1 MGAQP
6 GALGEA
12 GGQDATSPCRW
23 GPGLWSQEARAPQ
36 VSGGELGRAPVPWVC
51 NPQSR
56 ASSIAPLWLY
66 SLLSPT

>member
-36 VSGGELGRAPVPWVC
+36 VSGGSWAGPLFPGSVIPRAGLVP
-51 NPQSR
+51 
-56 ASSIAPLWLY
+56 
-66 SLLSPT
+66 